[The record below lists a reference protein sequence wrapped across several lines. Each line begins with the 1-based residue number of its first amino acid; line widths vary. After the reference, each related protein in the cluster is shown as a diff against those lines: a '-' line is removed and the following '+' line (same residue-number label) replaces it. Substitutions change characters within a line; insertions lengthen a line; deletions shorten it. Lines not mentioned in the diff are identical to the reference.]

1 MRLSMQLLSVV
12 VLFLLA
18 GVVPG
23 PDGTS
28 AGLYRTPVFA
38 ALLGLVVVALGACA
52 LRRRGRGVGFVLLH
66 AGLAVVL
73 LGAGLGFL
81 FEERARFA
89 LPVDPDLAI
98 RRIHRAAGRPLDLGF
113 ALTVTG
119 ARVET
124 YPPTYHLF
132 PAADRATDAVGAPA
146 GAFAPDGEG
155 RLSLPDRP
163 ALPAAAL
170 RDAEG
175 GWRDEVTLPGGAV
188 LRRGA
193 AVPKRYA
200 VALHLSG
207 DAAASGAHL
216 LAVNRP
222 VTCNG
227 WRLYLMDLDP
237 AGGGRVV
244 LLARRDPGRALVIA
258 GMWMSMVGACGLG
271 FRRRE
276 GAAC

>member
-1 MRLSMQLLSVV
+1 MRLSMQLLTVV

-23 PDGTS
+23 PDGAS
-28 AGLYRTPVFA
+28 AGLFRTPVFA
-38 ALLGLVVVALGACA
+38 ALLGLAAVALGACA
-52 LRRRGRGVGFVLLH
+52 LRRRGRGSGFVLLH

-73 LGAGLGFL
+73 LGAGLGVL

-98 RRIHRAAGRPLDLGF
+98 RRIFRPMGQPLDLGF

-132 PAADRATDAVGAPA
+132 PSPGETADAGGVPA
-146 GAFAPDGEG
+146 GSFAPDAQG
-155 RLSLPDRP
+155 RLFLPDRP
-163 ALPAAAL
+163 PLPAAAL
-170 RDAEG
+170 RDAAG
-175 GWRDEVTLPGGAV
+175 GWRDEAPLADGAV

-193 AVPKRYA
+193 AVPKRYE
-200 VALHLSG
+200 VVLHLSG
-207 DAAASGAHL
+207 DAAASGPRL

-244 LLARRDPGRALVIA
+244 LLARRDPGRGLVIA
-258 GMWMSMVGACGLG
+258 GM
-271 FRRRE
+271 
-276 GAAC
+276 